1 MPRSPRVEAHWRMR
15 NRLVALSLVVFG
27 ATVLASSA
35 LAQGHAGFAAGAAN
49 RPGAA
54 FLRGGGRGGF
64 YVPRRVRRFY
74 FASGYGPYFY
84 SDYDTGPELIEGP
97 PPQYIAAQAVPPASP
112 PPSPAESEVLE
123 LQGDQWVRLT
133 NYGASQ
139 SDGES
144 SQAQPER
151 AVNLRSD
158 MPLAS
163 PRRTPAGEPV
173 NELPPAVLVYRDG
186 HKEEIRKYVITGATL
201 YTSAD
206 YWSSGSWT
214 RKVPIAELDVP
225 ATLEANRERGAKFS
239 LPSGPN
245 EVMMRP

>member
-1 MPRSPRVEAHWRMR
+1 MGK
-15 NRLVALSLVVFG
+15 RLAVMCLAVLG
-27 ATVLASSA
+27 ATAFASSA
-35 LAQGHAGFAAGAAN
+35 LAQRHGGFAGGSAN
-49 RPGAA
+49 RPGWA
-54 FLRGGGRGGF
+54 LSRGAGGRAGF
-64 YVPRRVRRFY
+64 YPPRRARRFY

-84 SDYDTGPELIEGP
+84 SDYDSETGMTEGP
-97 PPQYIAAQAVPPASP
+97 PPPYLAAQPAQPASP
-112 PPSPAESEVLE
+112 ARSPAESEVLE

-139 SDGES
+139 SGGES
-144 SQAQPER
+144 SQREPER
-151 AVNLRSD
+151 AMNLRSG

-163 PRRTPAGEPV
+163 ARRTPAAEPAS
-173 NELPPAVLVYRDG
+173 ELPPAVLVFRDG
-186 HKEEIRKYVITGATL
+186 HKEEIRKYVIAGATL

-206 YWSSGSWT
+206 YWSSGTWT

-225 ATLEANRERGAKFS
+225 ATLEANHARGARFS